1 MVLECSLMEA
11 CFSGHVECAQLLV
24 EHGSSCLDRDFSGF
38 SSLHYAVDG
47 GHIDMVN
54 FVLNEGVPVS
64 TSAQLLYLCDLL
76 LPPRWMMYTLALC
89 LAGLL

>member
-1 MVLECSLMEA
+1 MEA

-64 TSAQLLYLCDLL
+64 TSAQLLAVPVTSC
-76 LPPRWMMYTLALC
+76 LPCRWMMCIPALC
-89 LAGLL
+89 LAGLP